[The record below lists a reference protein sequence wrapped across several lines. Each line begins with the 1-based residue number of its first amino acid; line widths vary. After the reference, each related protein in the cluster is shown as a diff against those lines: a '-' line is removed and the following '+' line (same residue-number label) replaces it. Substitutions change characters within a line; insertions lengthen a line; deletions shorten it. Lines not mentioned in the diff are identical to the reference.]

1 MMSGK
6 LFILTG
12 KSSTGKDTLLNQLVT
27 SGISIARLVP
37 YTTRPKREGEEEG
50 REYHFVESIKG
61 IHGAIDVRTYHTMDG
76 DWSYAVAVSAADL
89 EDGHK
94 IVIGTLETVVR
105 AREVL
110 GNARVVPIYLE
121 VSDRVR
127 LSRAISREE
136 LSSKPNY
143 YEVCRRFLDEKD
155 TYSDD
160 KLIMSGIMRKHRF
173 YNDNLAGTLH
183 EVEEFIRAN
192 E

>member
-1 MMSGK
+1 
-6 LFILTG
+6 
-12 KSSTGKDTLLNQLVT
+12 
-27 SGISIARLVP
+27 
-37 YTTRPKREGEEEG
+37 
-50 REYHFVESIKG
+50 
-61 IHGAIDVRTYHTMDG
+61 
-76 DWSYAVAVSAADL
+76 VSASDL

-94 IVIGTLETVVR
+94 VVIGTLETVVR

-155 TYSDD
+155 AYSDD

-173 YNDNLAGTLH
+173 YNDNLASTLH
-183 EVEEFIRAN
+183 EVEEFIKAN
-192 E
+192 G

>member
-37 YTTRPKREGEEEG
+37 YTTRPKRDGEEEV
-50 REYHFVESIKG
+50 REYHFVDSIKG
-61 IHGAIDVRTYHTMDG
+61 IHGAIDVRTYRTVDG
-76 DWSYAVAVSAADL
+76 DWSYAVAVSEDDL

-94 IVIGTLETVVR
+94 VVIGTLETVVR

-110 GNARVVPIYLE
+110 GNAWVVPIYLE

-143 YEVCRRFLDEKD
+143 YEICRRFLDEKGA
-155 TYSDD
+155 YSDD
-160 KLIMSGIMRKHRF
+160 KLIMSGIMRKYRF
-173 YNDNLAGTLH
+173 YNDNLASTLH
-183 EVEEFIRAN
+183 EVERL
-192 E
+192 